1 MKNYFTKEWES
12 SYERNENHLFYPSDE
27 IIRFF
32 SRFIRKKKGIN
43 SFDKTINK
51 SNRILDACCGIGG
64 NIKFGTEMGF
74 EMYGFDLSK
83 NALAFSN
90 EWLVRDLK
98 LVQKSNLSVS
108 SIDELSYENNYFD
121 HVICSNALDSM
132 QFKIAVDG
140 ISELYRVTKPGAF
153 FYCSLIS
160 GNDSKFSKSFNGEIN
175 IKETHEFETVQSYF
189 NKTKIIRLIEP
200 LFEIISLELHNIT
213 CNDGFIK
220 GRWHVISKRRN

>member
-1 MKNYFTKEWES
+1 
-12 SYERNENHLFYPSDE
+12 
-27 IIRFF
+27 
-32 SRFIRKKKGIN
+32 
-43 SFDKTINK
+43 
-51 SNRILDACCGIGG
+51 
-64 NIKFGTEMGF
+64 MGF